1 MKKFKKLLSVML
13 VSTLLVANVIPVSAA
28 EIQPR
33 DAAPALTQ
41 FYVYS
46 VSSEK
51 GGTEVI
57 QRSGSFAQVGT
68 TLDPGGTWLEVETI
82 EIGYAKTR
90 SATLN
95 STNMTLKSKKA
106 IDLDN
111 DRIIDGWACVWR
123 YENSYGFEAG
133 TFKASSKSA
142 NSPWN
147 LQCGL
152 LKKPY
157 MILTIL

>member
-68 TLDPGGTWLEVETI
+68 TLDHGGTWLEVETI

-147 LQCGL
+147 TMNITF
-152 LKKPY
+152 Y
-157 MILTIL
+157 IH

>member
-68 TLDPGGTWLEVETI
+68 TLDHGGACIVFHGEFADLEL
-82 EIGYAKTR
+82 A
-90 SATLN
+90 LN
-95 STNMTLKSKKA
+95 VPASK
-106 IDLDN
+106 
-111 DRIIDGWACVWR
+111 
-123 YENSYGFEAG
+123 
-133 TFKASSKSA
+133 
-142 NSPWN
+142 P
-147 LQCGL
+147 
-152 LKKPY
+152 
-157 MILTIL
+157 

>member
-1 MKKFKKLLSVML
+1 ML

-57 QRSGSFAQVGT
+57 QRRGHLRRLVQHWITAGLGWKLKRLRSGMQKHAQ
-68 TLDPGGTWLEVETI
+68 P
-82 EIGYAKTR
+82 
-90 SATLN
+90 
-95 STNMTLKSKKA
+95 
-106 IDLDN
+106 
-111 DRIIDGWACVWR
+111 
-123 YENSYGFEAG
+123 
-133 TFKASSKSA
+133 
-142 NSPWN
+142 
-147 LQCGL
+147 L
-152 LKKPY
+152 LTAL
-157 MILTIL
+157 I

>member
-68 TLDPGGTWLEVETI
+68 TLDHGGGFSFSNFIFQLAHFPI
-82 EIGYAKTR
+82 
-90 SATLN
+90 
-95 STNMTLKSKKA
+95 KA
-106 IDLDN
+106 VFL
-111 DRIIDGWACVWR
+111 
-123 YENSYGFEAG
+123 
-133 TFKASSKSA
+133 
-142 NSPWN
+142 
-147 LQCGL
+147 CG
-152 LKKPY
+152 
-157 MILTIL
+157 